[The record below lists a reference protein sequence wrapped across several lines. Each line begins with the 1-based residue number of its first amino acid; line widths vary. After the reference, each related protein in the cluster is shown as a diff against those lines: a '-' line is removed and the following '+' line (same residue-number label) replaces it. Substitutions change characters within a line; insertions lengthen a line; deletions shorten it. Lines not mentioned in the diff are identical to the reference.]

1 MRESPALKIIDLL
14 VERGA
19 EVVYHD
25 TFVPEHRRQG
35 CAAWRWTR
43 VSRAADLAVIV
54 TAHPGVDH
62 EAIARRAP
70 LTVDLRGV
78 TRSLGLEQTRQ
89 L

>member
-1 MRESPALKIIDLL
+1 MPELADVTAS
-14 VERGA
+14 ERGRS
-19 EVVYHD
+19 
-25 TFVPEHRRQG
+25 TRRS
-35 CAAWRWTR
+35 T
-43 VSRAADLAVIV
+43 SADLAVIV

-78 TRSLGLEQTRQ
+78 TRDVASATVQQ